1 MEDAA
6 YKLDA

>member
-6 YKLDA
+6 